1 MWFGRMKLS
10 YITNM
15 KAAYLNKVLSK
26 QCLQCKIILLRSVKY
41 LGKAVLNITKYL
53 KHFLAYWRP
62 IKAIFYLTHSASQLA
77 NITLTSKRNSKVRN
91 LEGIFTVQQHDK
103 QDLL

>member
-1 MWFGRMKLS
+1 MKLS

-53 KHFLAYWRP
+53 KHFLAY
-62 IKAIFYLTHSASQLA
+62 
-77 NITLTSKRNSKVRN
+77 
-91 LEGIFTVQQHDK
+91 
-103 QDLL
+103 